1 MHESRDFFLFF
12 ERKNHESFGPL
23 FGINR
28 ETDLSDYLTT
38 RLMFPVT
45 PDVPSLLLVLL
56 RGYEQC
62 TDSER
67 QPRPTRAPAAA
78 P

>member
-38 RLMFPVT
+38 RLMV
-45 PDVPSLLLVLL
+45 LVLL